1 MPGLGV
7 AGTVL
12 PGGNPTTVYSSRPW
26 NAKLTGPDN
35 FVHPE
40 FWSGRRVLVTGHTGF
55 KGSWLCML
63 LRHANADVL
72 GYALQPHTE
81 PSLFEKADIEREI
94 ASITA
99 DILDL
104 QKLTTI
110 AQDYRPEIVFHMAA
124 QSLVPTG
131 YEQPVETFAVN
142 VSGTVHLL
150 EAMRNLAGVRAV
162 VVVTSDKCYANQELQ
177 RGYRE
182 DDPLGGDDP
191 YSSSKAA
198 AEIVTAAYR
207 SSFFLKTTTGI
218 ASARA
223 GNVLGGGD
231 WSPARLIPDVI
242 RAIQGDRQLVLRY
255 PTATRPW
262 QHVLDPLN
270 GYLMLAEHLYADH
283 VEFARAWNFGPDAG
297 DVRPVGEVVD
307 RLVEIFDLPVDV
319 THDDGPI
326 NKESLTLLLDATD
339 ARTQLGWAPHL
350 DLDTTLTWIAEWH
363 RALGGGRSARSLC
376 QRDIE
381 RFLERA
387 AQ

>member
-1 MPGLGV
+1 
-7 AGTVL
+7 
-12 PGGNPTTVYSSRPW
+12 
-26 NAKLTGPDN
+26 
-35 FVHPE
+35 
-40 FWSGRRVLVTGHTGF
+40 
-55 KGSWLCML
+55 ML

-81 PSLFEKADIEREI
+81 PSLFEEADVEHEV

-104 QKLTTI
+104 QKLTATV
-110 AQDYRPEIVFHMAA
+110 QDYRPEIVFHMAA
-124 QSLVPTG
+124 QSLVPAG
-131 YEQPVETFAVN
+131 YDRPVETFAVN

-150 EAMRNLAGVRAV
+150 EALRGLASVRAV
-162 VVVTSDKCYANQELQ
+162 VVVTSDKCYANHELQ

-182 DDPLGGDDP
+182 DDSLGGDDP

-207 SSFFLKTTTGI
+207 SSFFANSATGI

-231 WSPARLIPDVI
+231 WSPARLIPDLI
-242 RAIQGDRQLVLRY
+242 RAINGDRQLRLRY
-255 PTATRPW
+255 PLATRPW

-270 GYLMLAEHLYADH
+270 GYLMLAEQLYVDH
-283 VEFARAWNFGPDAG
+283 VQFARPWNFGPDAR

-319 THDDGPI
+319 TRDDGPV

-339 ARTQLGWAPHL
+339 ARTHLDWAPHL

-363 RALGGGRSARSLC
+363 RAFNTGQSARSLC